1 MIRVVS
7 FSLWGNQP
15 RYTIGAIRNAQMAK
29 MLYPEFE
36 CWFYIHK
43 DTVPEII
50 INELKKYDNVKIILK
65 EGDLNSCKPMMW
77 RFEAIDE
84 PNVEVM
90 LSRDTDTRI
99 WEREVLAVREWLKSD
114 KIFHIMRDH
123 PHHGFKILGG
133 MFLTKKNPD
142 IPSWKRLI
150 DMCIQLYHRD
160 YDQNFLKEIIY
171 PKIENNCL
179 IHATFHQFENH
190 CKSFPIEYNQNY
202 NFVGEYVYEDESRNQ
217 QNIDELK
224 RGYI

>member
-123 PHHGFKILGG
+123 PWHNFKIMAG
-133 MFLTKKNPD
+133 MFGVKKSN
-142 IPSWKRLI
+142 ITWKDKI
-150 DMCIQLYHRD
+150 DSFRQYDDYL
-160 YDQNFLKEIIY
+160 YDQHFLQFIIY
-171 PKIENNCL
+171 PLYINSL
-179 IHATFHQFENH
+179 MIHATFNKIEGDI
-190 CKSFPIEYNQNY
+190 CRDFPISLEDDDYR
-202 NFVGEYVYEDESRNQ
+202 FVGEYVYEDESRNQ
-217 QNIDELK
+217 QNIIEIK